1 VSSVFEDFL
10 STPEMRAVFDAP
22 SIVQAMLDFE
32 AALARAQAAEGVIPP
47 AAARA
52 IAEACRVELF
62 DVPALV
68 AASARA
74 GSLAIPLAGLLTAA
88 VERSDAAAARH
99 VHWGSTSQDAIDTA
113 AVLATRRAL
122 GLIERDLDRLVES
135 LFALERHADAPLLAR
150 TLLQPAQVTSFGL
163 ALANWIA
170 PLVRGRVRLR
180 AAARRALQLQLGGA
194 IGTLSVMGERGP
206 AVARR
211 MADGLSL
218 RLPPA
223 PWHTQRD
230 EWVALGSALG
240 VLTGS
245 LAKVARDWSL
255 MSQGEVGEV
264 AEAAGAGRG
273 GSSAMPHKRNP
284 VGCMLALAA
293 GERVPARVAALL
305 ACMAQEH
312 ERGLGNWQAEL
323 AEWAGLF
330 VAAHGGL
337 AALADAA
344 EGLEVDARRMR
355 ANIDAQHGLVHAEA
369 LAARLARDL
378 GKARAHALIEQCS
391 RAALREGRGLR
402 EVAQAAFAADA
413 SRADAIGADEWAAL
427 FDADVAAAPARALA
441 AARLGALREQWARKD
456 ESEP

>member
-10 STPEMRAVFDAP
+10 STPEMLALFDAP

-32 AALARAQAAEGVIPP
+32 AALARAQAAEGVIAPD
-47 AAARA
+47 AARA
-52 IAEACRVELF
+52 IAAACRVELL

-68 AASARA
+68 AAGARA
-74 GSLAIPLAGLLTAA
+74 GSLAIALVRQLTAV

-122 GLIERDLDRLVES
+122 ALIERDLDRLVEA

-170 PLVRGRVRLR
+170 PLARGRARLR
-180 AAARRALQLQLGGA
+180 EAAARALQLQLGGA
-194 IGTLSVMGERGP
+194 VGTLSVMGERAP

-211 MADGLSL
+211 MAEALSL

-230 EWVALGSALG
+230 DWVALGTALG

-245 LAKVARDWSL
+245 LAKLARDWSL

-284 VGCMLALAA
+284 VGCTPRRSPRGSRATSASRA
-293 GERVPARVAALL
+293 RTRWSRTARAPRCARVAA
-305 ACMAQEH
+305 C
-312 ERGLGNWQAEL
+312 
-323 AEWAGLF
+323 
-330 VAAHGGL
+330 
-337 AALADAA
+337 
-344 EGLEVDARRMR
+344 ARWRRRRSRPMHR
-355 ANIDAQHGLVHAEA
+355 APIRS
-369 LAARLARDL
+369 ARTNGR
-378 GKARAHALIEQCS
+378 RSSTPMS
-391 RAALREGRGLR
+391 RRRR
-402 EVAQAAFAADA
+402 
-413 SRADAIGADEWAAL
+413 
-427 FDADVAAAPARALA
+427 RALEA
-441 AARLGALREQWARKD
+441 SAGSRRCASNGPAKTKAKH
-456 ESEP
+456 EPIG